1 MIKDEIEED
10 KIEIETSVPLPTYKC
25 TEDPYMWDYK
35 SSPCCLEFP
44 IFLILYN
51 SYIKRILNSYQGY
64 EYDVKCIFLNNFTT
78 INLISRTGE
87 ISCSSVAAV
96 KLPAAKDTV
105 TREKE
110 DNIVETEE
118 ELGIFQLLD
127 RLEEV
132 TSRLTSRW
140 QESMESM
147 VLSLLFYSL
156 CPLYN

>member
-1 MIKDEIEED
+1 
-10 KIEIETSVPLPTYKC
+10 
-25 TEDPYMWDYK
+25 
-35 SSPCCLEFP
+35 
-44 IFLILYN
+44 
-51 SYIKRILNSYQGY
+51 
-64 EYDVKCIFLNNFTT
+64 
-78 INLISRTGE
+78 LISRTGE

-132 TSRLTSRW
+132 TSMLTSR
-140 QESMESM
+140 
-147 VLSLLFYSL
+147 
-156 CPLYN
+156 